1 MATQPIRRLNMSE
14 PEFEAAF
21 TRLLISPAEADANLA
36 QTVKEIVMA
45 VAQRGDTALVR
56 YTNDLD
62 RRFVEDAQALRVNV
76 YAIEQALS
84 DLNEDVLSALR
95 RAADRIRAFHER
107 QRAESWQY
115 EDEEGN
121 LLGQRVSALDCV
133 GVYVPGGRATY
144 PSSVLMNAI
153 PAKVAGVERVVMVA
167 PAPGGEIN
175 PAVLAAAALAGVD
188 EVFTVGGAQAVA
200 ALAYGTATIPKVDK
214 IVGPGNRFVAEAKRQ
229 VFGRVGIDM
238 VAGPSEILILADGSV
253 DPEWV
258 TMDLF
263 AQAEHDEY
271 AQAVL
276 ISPDSDYL
284 DAVAACITRV
294 LPTLSRRDIVTAA
307 LENRGALIKV
317 PDLESAVALSNRMA
331 PEHLELALADPD
343 SVVGDI
349 RAAGAIF
356 MGAMSSEALG
366 DYCAGPNH
374 VLPTAGSARFASPL
388 GVYDFQR
395 RSSLIRVSEQGAQT
409 LGEVAAV
416 LADAEALEAHGLSA
430 QKRMR
435 GDD

>member
-1 MATQPIRRLNMSE
+1 MTTHPISRLDMAQSD
-14 PEFEAAF
+14 FEAAF
-21 TRLLISPAEADANLA
+21 ARLLISPAEADVNLV
-36 QTVKEIVMA
+36 QTVTQIVA
-45 VAQRGDTALVR
+45 TVAREGDAALVR
-56 YTNDLD
+56 YTNELD
-62 RRFVEDAQALRVNV
+62 RRTVGDAQALRVSPESL
-76 YAIEQALS
+76 EQALS
-84 DLNEDVLSALR
+84 DLGADVSSALTL
-95 RAADRIRAFHER
+95 AAARIRAFHER
-107 QRAESWQY
+107 QRVESWQY
-115 EDEEGN
+115 EDEQGN

-133 GVYVPGGRATY
+133 GVYVPGGRASY

-167 PAPGGEIN
+167 PAPGGEMN

-200 ALAYGTATIPKVDK
+200 ALAYGTETLPRVDK

-253 DPEWV
+253 DPDWV

-284 DAVAACITRV
+284 DAVAACIARV

-307 LENRGALIKV
+307 LKNRGALIKV
-317 PDLESAVALSNRMA
+317 PDLESAVALSNRVA

-416 LADAEALEAHGLSA
+416 LADAEALEAHRLSA

>member
-21 TRLLISPAEADANLA
+21 ARLLVSPAEADADLA
-36 QTVKEIVMA
+36 HPVTEIVAA
-45 VAQRGDTALVR
+45 VAHEGDAALVR
-56 YTNDLD
+56 YTNELD
-62 RRFVEDAQALRVNV
+62 RRAVEDAQSLRVRLD
-76 YAIEQALS
+76 AIEQAMF
-84 DLNEDVLSALR
+84 DLNPDVSVALT
-95 RAADRIRAFHER
+95 RAAARIWGFHER
-107 QRAESWQY
+107 QRVESWQY

-133 GVYVPGGRATY
+133 GVYVPGGRASY

-153 PAKVAGVERVVMVA
+153 PAKVAGVGRVVMVA
-167 PAPGGEIN
+167 PAPSGEVN

-188 EVFTVGGAQAVA
+188 EVYTVGGAQAVA
-200 ALAYGTATIPKVDK
+200 ALAYGTATIPRVDK

-276 ISPDSDYL
+276 ISPDNDYL
-284 DAVAACITRV
+284 DAVAACIARL

-307 LENRGALIKV
+307 LKHRGALIKV
-317 PDLESAVALSNRMA
+317 PDIESSVTLSNRMA

-395 RSSLIRVSEQGAQT
+395 RSSLIRVSEQGAHT
-409 LGEVAAV
+409 LGEIAAV
-416 LADAEALEAHGLSA
+416 LADAEALEAHRLSA

-435 GDD
+435 GGD

>member
-1 MATQPIRRLNMSE
+1 MATHSISRLDMAQPD
-14 PEFEAAF
+14 FEAAF
-21 TRLLISPAEADANLA
+21 GRLLISPAEADTDLA
-36 QTVKEIVMA
+36 RTVTQIVAA
-45 VAQRGDTALVR
+45 VAQEGDAALLR
-56 YTNDLD
+56 YTNELD
-62 RRFVEDAQALRVNV
+62 RRTVEDAQALRVSPDTMK
-76 YAIEQALS
+76 QALA
-84 DLNEDVLSALR
+84 NLSADVS
-95 RAADRIRAFHER
+95 AALTLAAARIRGFHER

-121 LLGQRVSALDCV
+121 VLGQRVSALDCV
-133 GVYVPGGRATY
+133 GVYVPGGRASY

-153 PAKVAGVERVVMVA
+153 PAKVAGVERVVMVV
-167 PAPGGEIN
+167 PAPGGEMN
-175 PAVLAAAALAGVD
+175 PTVLAAAALAGVD

-200 ALAYGTATIPKVDK
+200 ALAYGTATLPRVDK

-276 ISPDSDYL
+276 ISPDGEYL
-284 DAVAACITRV
+284 DAVMACITRV
-294 LPTLSRRDIVTAA
+294 LPTLSRREIVAAA

-317 PDLESAVALSNRMA
+317 PDLEAAVALSNRMA
-331 PEHLELALADPD
+331 PEHLELALVDPE
-343 SVVGDI
+343 SVIGDI

-395 RSSLIRVSEQGAQT
+395 RTSLIQISEQGAQT

-430 QKRMR
+430 QKRLR
-435 GDD
+435 GGD

>member
-36 QTVKEIVMA
+36 QTVKEIVAA
-45 VAQRGDTALVR
+45 VAQKGDTALVR

-62 RRFVEDAQALRVNV
+62 RRTVEDAQALRVNV

-416 LADAEALEAHGLSA
+416 LADAEALEAHRLSA

>member
-1 MATQPIRRLNMSE
+1 MTTHPISRLDMAQSD
-14 PEFEAAF
+14 FEAAF
-21 TRLLISPAEADANLA
+21 ARLLISPAEADVNLV
-36 QTVKEIVMA
+36 QTVTQIVA
-45 VAQRGDTALVR
+45 TVAREGDAALVR
-56 YTNDLD
+56 YTNELD
-62 RRFVEDAQALRVNV
+62 RRTVGDAQALRVSPESL
-76 YAIEQALS
+76 EQALS
-84 DLNEDVLSALR
+84 DLGADVSSALTL
-95 RAADRIRAFHER
+95 AAARIRAFHER
-107 QRAESWQY
+107 QRVESWQY
-115 EDEEGN
+115 EDEQGN

-133 GVYVPGGRATY
+133 GVYVPGGRASY

-153 PAKVAGVERVVMVA
+153 PAKVAGVARVVMVA
-167 PAPGGEIN
+167 PAPGGEMN

-200 ALAYGTATIPKVDK
+200 ALAYGTETLPRVDK

-253 DPEWV
+253 DPDWV

-276 ISPDSDYL
+276 ISPNSDYL
-284 DAVAACITRV
+284 DAVAACIARV

-307 LENRGALIKV
+307 LKNRGALIKV
-317 PDLESAVALSNRMA
+317 PDLESAVALSNRVA

>member
-36 QTVKEIVMA
+36 QTVKEIVAA
-45 VAQRGDTALVR
+45 VAQKGDTALVR

-62 RRFVEDAQALRVNV
+62 RRTVEDAQALRINV

-395 RSSLIRVSEQGAQT
+395 RSSLIRVSEQGAKT

-416 LADAEALEAHGLSA
+416 LADAEALEAHRLSA

>member
-36 QTVKEIVMA
+36 QTVKEIVAA
-45 VAQRGDTALVR
+45 VAQKGDTALVR

-62 RRFVEDAQALRVNV
+62 RRTVEDAQALRINV

-416 LADAEALEAHGLSA
+416 LADAEALEAHRLSA

>member
-36 QTVKEIVMA
+36 QTVKEIVAA
-45 VAQRGDTALVR
+45 VAQKGDTALVR

-62 RRFVEDAQALRVNV
+62 RRTVEDAQALRVNV

-188 EVFTVGGAQAVA
+188 EVFTVGGAQAIA

-416 LADAEALEAHGLSA
+416 LADAEALEAHRLSA

>member
-1 MATQPIRRLNMSE
+1 MAVTYLKRADKTPQTGTDETREIVQAMLAKIEVGGEDAAIAYGRELDGYHGDIVVPADVIAAAGGQISQQLKDDIRFAYDRVTTFAEAQKKSIT
-14 PEFEAAF
+14 EFETELSPGLWAGQK
-21 TRLLISPAEADANLA
+21 LIPIE
-36 QTVKEIVMA
+36 
-45 VAQRGDTALVR
+45 TA
-56 YTNDLD
+56 
-62 RRFVEDAQALRVNV
+62 
-76 YAIEQALS
+76 
-84 DLNEDVLSALR
+84 
-95 RAADRIRAFHER
+95 
-107 QRAESWQY
+107 
-115 EDEEGN
+115 G
-121 LLGQRVSALDCV
+121 C
-133 GVYVPGGRATY
+133 YVPGGRYAHVASAIMSIAT
-144 PSSVLMNAI
+144 AR
-153 PAKVAGVERVVMVA
+153 VAGVEHIVA
-167 PAPGGEIN
+167 CTAPRGDAGPN
-175 PAVLAAAALAGVD
+175 PAILYAMDQCGADTILALGGVQGIAAMTFGL
-188 EVFTVGGAQAVA
+188 FTGKPARI
-200 ALAYGTATIPKVDK
+200 L
-214 IVGPGNRFVAEAKRQ
+214 VGPGNRFVAEAKRQ

-276 ISPDSDYL
+276 ISPESDYL
-284 DAVAACITRV
+284 DAVAACIARL

-307 LENRGALIKV
+307 LKNRGALIKV
-317 PDLESAVALSNRMA
+317 PDIASAVALSNRMA

-395 RSSLIRVSEQGAQT
+395 RSSLIKVSEQGAHT
-409 LGEVAAV
+409 LGEVAAL

-435 GDD
+435 GGD

>member
-1 MATQPIRRLNMSE
+1 MTTCPISRLDLSE
-14 PEFEAAF
+14 PDFEAAF
-21 TRLLISPAEADANLA
+21 GRLLISPAEADADLA
-36 QTVKEIVMA
+36 QTVTQIVAA
-45 VAQRGDTALVR
+45 VVQEGDAALVR
-56 YTNDLD
+56 YTNELD
-62 RRFVEDAQALRVNV
+62 RRTVEDAKALRVSSD
-76 YAIEQALS
+76 AIDQALS
-84 DLNEDVLSALR
+84 DLNSKVSSALT
-95 RAADRIRAFHER
+95 RAAARIRGFHER
-107 QRAESWQY
+107 QRTESWQY

-121 LLGQRVSALDCV
+121 LLGQRVSPLDCV
-133 GVYVPGGRATY
+133 GVYVPGGRASY

-153 PAKVAGVERVVMVA
+153 PAKVACVERVVMVA
-167 PAPGGEIN
+167 PAPDGEIN
-175 PAVLAAAALAGVD
+175 PAVLAAAALADVD
-188 EVFTVGGAQAVA
+188 EVYTVGGAQAVA
-200 ALAYGTATIPKVDK
+200 ALAYGTATIPRVDK

-253 DPEWV
+253 DPDWV

-263 AQAEHDEY
+263 AHAEHDEY

-276 ISPDSDYL
+276 ISPESDYL
-284 DAVAACITRV
+284 DAVAACIARL

-307 LENRGALIKV
+307 LKNRGALIKV
-317 PDLESAVALSNRMA
+317 PDIASAVALSNRMA

-395 RSSLIRVSEQGAQT
+395 RSSLIKVSEQGAHT

-435 GDD
+435 GGD

>member
-1 MATQPIRRLNMSE
+1 MTTHRISRLDMAQSD
-14 PEFEAAF
+14 FEAAF
-21 TRLLISPAEADANLA
+21 ARLLISPAEADVNLV
-36 QTVKEIVMA
+36 QTVTQIVA
-45 VAQRGDTALVR
+45 TVAREGDAALVR
-56 YTNDLD
+56 YTNELD
-62 RRFVEDAQALRVNV
+62 RRTVGDAQALRVSPESL
-76 YAIEQALS
+76 EQALS
-84 DLNEDVLSALR
+84 DLGADVSSALTL
-95 RAADRIRAFHER
+95 AAARIRAFHER
-107 QRAESWQY
+107 QRVESWQY
-115 EDEEGN
+115 EDEQGN

-133 GVYVPGGRATY
+133 GVYVPGGRASY

-167 PAPGGEIN
+167 PAPGGEMN

-200 ALAYGTATIPKVDK
+200 ALAYGTETLPRVDK

-253 DPEWV
+253 DPDWV

-276 ISPDSDYL
+276 ISPNSDYL
-284 DAVAACITRV
+284 DAVAACIARV

-307 LENRGALIKV
+307 LKNRGALIKV
-317 PDLESAVALSNRMA
+317 PDLESAVALSNRVA

>member
-1 MATQPIRRLNMSE
+1 
-14 PEFEAAF
+14 
-21 TRLLISPAEADANLA
+21 
-36 QTVKEIVMA
+36 
-45 VAQRGDTALVR
+45 
-56 YTNDLD
+56 
-62 RRFVEDAQALRVNV
+62 
-76 YAIEQALS
+76 
-84 DLNEDVLSALR
+84 
-95 RAADRIRAFHER
+95 
-107 QRAESWQY
+107 
-115 EDEEGN
+115 
-121 LLGQRVSALDCV
+121 
-133 GVYVPGGRATY
+133 
-144 PSSVLMNAI
+144 
-153 PAKVAGVERVVMVA
+153 
-167 PAPGGEIN
+167 
-175 PAVLAAAALAGVD
+175 
-188 EVFTVGGAQAVA
+188 
-200 ALAYGTATIPKVDK
+200 
-214 IVGPGNRFVAEAKRQ
+214 
-229 VFGRVGIDM
+229 
-238 VAGPSEILILADGSV
+238 
-253 DPEWV
+253 
-258 TMDLF
+258 MDLF

-284 DAVAACITRV
+284 DAVAACIARV
-294 LPTLSRRDIVTAA
+294 LPTLSRRDIVTEA
-307 LENRGALIKV
+307 LKNRGALIKV

-366 DYCAGPNH
+366 DSCAGPNH

>member
-1 MATQPIRRLNMSE
+1 MATQPISRLDMAQSD
-14 PEFEAAF
+14 FEAAF
-21 TRLLISPAEADANLA
+21 ARLLSSPAEADAELA
-36 QTVKEIVMA
+36 QTVTQIVAA
-45 VAQRGDTALVR
+45 VAQEGDAALVR

-62 RRFVEDAQALRVNV
+62 RRTVEDAQALRVSGD
-76 YAIEQALS
+76 AIEQALS
-84 DLNEDVLSALR
+84 DLNADVLSALK
-95 RAADRIRAFHER
+95 RAAARIRAFHER

-167 PAPGGEIN
+167 PAPRG
-175 PAVLAAAALAGVD
+175 LFRRQALAGVD

-200 ALAYGTATIPKVDK
+200 ALAYGTATLPRVDK

-253 DPEWV
+253 DPDWV

-276 ISPDSDYL
+276 ISPDSEYL
-284 DAVAACITRV
+284 DAVAACIARV
-294 LPTLSRRDIVTAA
+294 LPTLSRRDIVTEA
-307 LENRGALIKV
+307 LKNRGALIKV

-435 GDD
+435 GGD

>member
-1 MATQPIRRLNMSE
+1 MAAHPISRLDMAQPD
-14 PEFEAAF
+14 FEAAF
-21 TRLLISPAEADANLA
+21 ARLLISPAEADSDLV
-36 QTVKEIVMA
+36 QTVTQIVAA
-45 VAQRGDTALVR
+45 VAREGDAALVR
-56 YTNDLD
+56 YTNELD
-62 RRFVEDAQALRVNV
+62 RRTVGDAQALRVSPESL
-76 YAIEQALS
+76 EQALF
-84 DLNEDVLSALR
+84 DLGADVLSALR

-107 QRAESWQY
+107 QRVESWQY
-115 EDEEGN
+115 EDEQGN
-121 LLGQRVSALDCV
+121 LLGQRVTALDCV
-133 GVYVPGGRATY
+133 GVYVPGGRASY

-167 PAPGGEIN
+167 PAPGGEMN

-200 ALAYGTATIPKVDK
+200 ALTYGTATLPRVDK

-276 ISPDSDYL
+276 ISPDGDYL
-284 DAVAACITRV
+284 DAVMACIARV

-307 LENRGALIKV
+307 LKNRGALIKV